1 MLRGNLKRICV
12 ENKMSLFPAVPMNLR
27 LIRCFSLMTFK
38 EQKILIEGEAE
49 YCGDHQFSAF
59 SSLGISNKGSGVV
72 KISSSAPVLV
82 SSKGE
87 LKVNKRLD
95 FPDVLRGFA
104 IVLMVI
110 YHFIY
115 DMRVFDVI
123 LVNKDLVIL
132 GSFPKFIVLLFFV
145 TVGMSLGINKKPG
158 FYPPGFSKL
167 CLKLFLG
174 SLIITIV
181 TYFAFPKKW
190 VYFGT
195 LHSILAMKLVIA
207 PMRKWKWIHLLSG
220 LGIIIPNTFFNVKFP
235 FLTLTTSRWII
246 FLFSLGLLLGFWEYF
261 YPSSPFS

>member
-1 MLRGNLKRICV
+1 M
-12 ENKMSLFPAVPMNLR
+12 
-27 LIRCFSLMTFK
+27 
-38 EQKILIEGEAE
+38 
-49 YCGDHQFSAF
+49 
-59 SSLGISNKGSGVV
+59 
-72 KISSSAPVLV
+72 
-82 SSKGE
+82 
-87 LKVNKRLD
+87 NKRLD

-123 LVNKDLVIL
+123 LVNKDLPLFWVQ
-132 GSFPKFIVLLFFV
+132 FPKFIVLLFFV

-207 PMRKWKWIHLLSG
+207 PMRKWKWIHLVLA

-235 FLTLTTSRWII
+235 FPHFDHQSMDYIPLLPWIAFGFLGI
-246 FLFSLGLLLGFWEYF
+246 FLSKFSSLMNLRFSDLNVFNGLRWLGKRSFIIYLIHQPILFGMAYLLTRFT
-261 YPSSPFS
+261 